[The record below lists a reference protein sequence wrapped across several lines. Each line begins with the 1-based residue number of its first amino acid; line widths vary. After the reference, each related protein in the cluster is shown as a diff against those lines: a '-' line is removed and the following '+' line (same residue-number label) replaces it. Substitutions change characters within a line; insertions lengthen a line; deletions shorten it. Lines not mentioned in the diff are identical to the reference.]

1 MINFLDIYPALSQLR
16 RKSQRL
22 LQFRVLRFGL
32 LQYRDVGVGC
42 FPKGVSLIRAFCYF
56 DSCSSRTSES

>member
-1 MINFLDIYPALSQLR
+1 MYPVLSKLR

-32 LQYRDVGVGC
+32 LQYRDVGVGR
-42 FPKGVSLIRAFCYF
+42 FPKGVFLIRAFCYF